1 MNRNLIELL
10 APARDLECGRVA
22 IDHGADAVYIGAP
35 AFGARK
41 DAANSIHDI
50 ANLCDYAHLHG
61 CRVHVALNTLLFDAE
76 VKQARQLANDLYSQA
91 HADALIVQDPALF
104 GPDMPPIELHAST
117 QCDNTTL
124 EKVRFFQHLGFQ
136 QVVLARELSL
146 TQIADIARQTTVR
159 LEAFVHGAL
168 CVGRS
173 GRCYMS
179 LQAGGRSANRG
190 ECAQPCRLRYRLLD
204 AANRQLAE
212 GHLLSLRDNNQSNNL
227 AALLDA
233 GVSAFKIEGR
243 LKGPDYVANVTL
255 HYRQLLD
262 TLLAERPDLGR
273 LADNTLKPG
282 FTPNAA
288 KSFNRGFTDYFARGR
303 QPGLWQPAT
312 PKALGEQIGELHP
325 STSKGQGLG
334 HREQGARN
342 RELGR
347 SGVRLDI
354 ATSAELHNG
363 DGLCLIPNGPA
374 SASSATVLGARIDK
388 VLAVRGGRT
397 TVETNLTALPSGRY
411 LVWRNLDH
419 DFLRILQAEHTTAT
433 VPVNVVFDYSA
444 GVFTLA
450 MSDAAGHRAAIEE
463 QLPTEPARDVAA
475 VRQRAVAALGKL
487 GGTAFCASSVNVLQA
502 AAAQALPLSA
512 LNALR
517 RRAVE
522 ELTHQRC
529 EPSAPVGRTD
539 EPVQYPHQALDA
551 EGNVCNDA
559 AREFFRAH
567 GVTAIAPGHDLAR
580 PKPGDV
586 VMRSKHCI
594 LFELGRCRRLLNTA
608 NKEQCTFPEPLTLVS
623 EHGRRYR
630 LETDCKNCQMLL
642 RLEIRD

>member
-41 DAANSIHDI
+41 DAANSLDDI

-76 VKQARQLANDLYSQA
+76 VKQARQLARDLYLQA

-117 QCDNTTL
+117 QCDNATL

-233 GVSAFKIEGR
+233 GISAFKIEGR

-262 TLLAERPDLGR
+262 TLLAERPSLGR
-273 LADNTLKPG
+273 LADNNIRPG
-282 FTPNAA
+282 FTPNVA

-312 PKALGEQIGELHP
+312 PKALGEQVGELHP
-325 STSKGQGLG
+325 STSKGPGIG
-334 HREQGARN
+334 RREQGARS
-342 RELGR
+342 REQGR

-374 SASSATVLGARIDK
+374 AASSTTVLGARIDK
-388 VLAVRGGRT
+388 VISVRGGRT
-397 TVETNLTALPSGRY
+397 TVETNLTATPSGSY
-411 LVWRNLDH
+411 EVWRNLDH
-419 DFLRILQAEHTTAT
+419 DFMRALQAEHTTAT

-450 MSDAAGHRAAIEE
+450 MSDAAGHRATIEE
-463 QLPTEPARDVAA
+463 RLPTEPARDVVA
-475 VRQRAVAALGKL
+475 VRQRAVEALGKL
-487 GGTAFCASSVNVLQA
+487 GGTAFCASSVNVSQA

-522 ELTHQRC
+522 ELAHQRC
-529 EPSAPVGRTD
+529 EPPAPVGRAD
-539 EPVQYPHQALDA
+539 EPVQYPSQALDA

-559 AREFFRAH
+559 ARQFYLEH

-580 PKPGDV
+580 PKLGDV

-594 LFELGRCRRLLNTA
+594 LFELGRCRRLQTTA
-608 NKEQCTFPEPLTLVS
+608 NREQCTFPEPLTLVS
-623 EHGRRYR
+623 EHGRCYR

-642 RLEIRD
+642 RLEATR